1 MHMKI
6 LNAVRRVGVMVSL
19 LALVALGAGCAVV
32 AVGAAAGAGAAGY
45 AYVSGVL
52 ISTESAPLDRTWDAT
67 LAAMKDLQFPIT
79 SQRKDALQASLV
91 ARNAFDKKISIK
103 LKKVSE
109 QSTEVRIRV
118 GTFGDETASRAIL
131 EKIKKRL

>member
-1 MHMKI
+1 MKI
-6 LNAVRRVGVMVSL
+6 CNVLRQTGLILSL
-19 LALVALGAGCAVV
+19 LGAMSAAVGCAVV

-52 ISTESAPLDRTWDAT
+52 VSTESASLERTWNAT
-67 LAAMKDLQFPIT
+67 LAAVKEMEFPIT
-79 SQRKDALQASLV
+79 SQRKDALQADLV
-91 ARNAFDKKISIK
+91 ARNAYDKKISIR

-109 QSTEVRIRV
+109 QSTEIRIRV

-131 EKIKKRL
+131 ERIKKRL

>member
-1 MHMKI
+1 MRI
-6 LNAVRRVGVMVSL
+6 VVSL
-19 LALVALGAGCAVV
+19 LALAGLGAGCAVV

-52 ISTESAPLDRTWDAT
+52 ISTESATLDRTWNAT
-67 LAAMKDLQFPIT
+67 LAAMKDLQFPVT
-79 SQRKDALQASLV
+79 SQRKDALQADLV
-91 ARNAFDKKISIK
+91 ARNAFDKRISIK
-103 LKKVSE
+103 LKKVAE

-118 GTFGDETASRAIL
+118 GTFGDEAASRAIL

>member
-6 LNAVRRVGVMVSL
+6 LNAIRRVGVMVSL

-52 ISTESAPLDRTWDAT
+52 VSTESATLDRAWDAT

>member
-1 MHMKI
+1 MKTLKTLRQI
-6 LNAVRRVGVMVSL
+6 AWIIPL
-19 LALVALGAGCAVV
+19 LGALGLATGCAVV

-52 ISTESAPLDRTWDAT
+52 ISTESASLDRTWNAT
-67 LAAMKDLQFPIT
+67 LAAMKELEFPIT

-91 ARNAFDKKISIK
+91 ARNAYDKKISIR
-103 LKKVSE
+103 LKKVAE

-118 GTFGDETASRAIL
+118 GTFGDETMSRAIL

>member
-1 MHMKI
+1 MKTLKTLRQI
-6 LNAVRRVGVMVSL
+6 GLIITL
-19 LALVALGAGCAVV
+19 LGALGLATGCAVV

-52 ISTESAPLDRTWDAT
+52 ISTESASLDRTWNAT
-67 LAAMKDLQFPIT
+67 LAAMKELEFPVT

-91 ARNAFDKKISIK
+91 ARNAYDKKISIR
-103 LKKVSE
+103 LKKVAE

>member
-1 MHMKI
+1 MKTLKTLRQI
-6 LNAVRRVGVMVSL
+6 AWIMPL
-19 LALVALGAGCAVV
+19 LGALGLATGCAVV

-52 ISTESAPLDRTWDAT
+52 ISTESASLDRTWNAT
-67 LAAMKDLQFPIT
+67 LAAMKELEFPIT

-91 ARNAFDKKISIK
+91 ARNAYDKKISIR
-103 LKKVSE
+103 LKKVAE

-118 GTFGDETASRAIL
+118 GTFGDETMSRAIL